1 MKLEE
6 HSSALRVGVCF
17 KPWHLRGFEGALL
30 SLGSQGRAGDA
41 AASCQARLGILGAA
55 SKFLREGS
63 GGAAAG
69 TGQILGTPTV
79 AQHTA
84 LTSPGGIVLR
94 HSAPDQR
101 CARVP

>member
-1 MKLEE
+1 M
-6 HSSALRVGVCF
+6 
-17 KPWHLRGFEGALL
+17 

-41 AASCQARLGILGAA
+41 ATFCQARLGVLGAA
-55 SKFLREGS
+55 SELLREGS

-94 HSAPDQR
+94 HTAPEQQR
-101 CARVP
+101 ARVP